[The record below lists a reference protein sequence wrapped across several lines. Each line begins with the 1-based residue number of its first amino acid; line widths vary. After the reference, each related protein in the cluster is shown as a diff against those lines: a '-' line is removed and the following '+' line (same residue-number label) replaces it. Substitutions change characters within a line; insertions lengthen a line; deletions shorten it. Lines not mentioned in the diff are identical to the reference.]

1 MAAQFWVIMWHLL
14 QLLGN
19 AQECVNSLPA
29 LRVFGLIVFQEVAP
43 GELCGDEAQ
52 QRRIWNNDRAPVLQQ

>member
-1 MAAQFWVIMWHLL
+1 MAAQFWVIMRHLL

-29 LRVFGLIVFQEVAP
+29 LCVFGLIVFQEVAP

-52 QRRIWNNDRAPVLQQ
+52 QR